1 MKINLAM
8 SSKWR
13 ASKFVNFNAKFVW
26 LLPGLLTIA
35 VLFVW
40 PIINLVIV
48 STEVS
53 AATKGPYEAILT
65 EPIYL
70 RVILNTAISSF
81 GTTVFCLLIGY
92 PTAYAIYLLPQP
104 WRLIVFSSVLFSYAV
119 GTMPRAFSWIVLLGD
134 RGLVNQAL
142 MQTFDLAEPIQML
155 YNQKGVIIGM
165 SHVMLPF
172 MVLTLLGAMTRVPN
186 RLVPA
191 ARTLGARPLRA
202 FATVFLPLT
211 MPGILAGMM
220 MVFIYSLGFYIVPA
234 VLGGA
239 GQTTAV
245 MILRDLT
252 LGQGR
257 WAIAAALSTTMIVIC
272 IFGTAVYVAL
282 ARIGE
287 IKEQ

>member
-1 MKINLAM
+1 MTAVAVRPPWHPSQLLVGN
-8 SSKWR
+8 
-13 ASKFVNFNAKFVW
+13 ASLVW
-26 LLPGLLTIA
+26 LVPGLAAVA

-40 PIINLVIV
+40 PIANLLLV
-48 STEVS
+48 SLDV
-53 AATKGPYEAILT
+53 AAGTKSPYLAVLT

-70 RVILNTAISSF
+70 RVISNTAVSSL
-81 GTTVFCLLIGY
+81 GTTIVCLLVGY
-92 PTAYAIYLLPQP
+92 PTAYAIHVLPPP
-104 WRLIVFSSVLFSYAV
+104 WRLVVLSSVLFSYAV

-142 MQTFDLAEPIQML
+142 MSAFDLREPVQML
-155 YNQKGVIIGM
+155 YNQAGVIIGM
-165 SHVMLPF
+165 THVMLPF
-172 MVLTLLGAMTRVPN
+172 MVLTLLGAMARVPD

-191 ARTLGARPLRA
+191 ARTLGAGPLRA
-202 FATVFLPLT
+202 FALVFLPLT

-220 MVFIYSLGFYIVPA
+220 MTFIYSLGFYVVPA

-252 LGQGR
+252 VGQGR
-257 WAIAAALSTTMIVIC
+257 WGIGAALSITMIVIC
-272 IFGTAVYVAL
+272 ILGAAVYVSL

-287 IKEQ
+287 IEEY

>member
-1 MKINLAM
+1 MTAALRRPIWIPSQFLVGNTSLM
-8 SSKWR
+8 
-13 ASKFVNFNAKFVW
+13 W
-26 LLPGLLTIA
+26 LLPGLAAIA
-35 VLFVW
+35 VLFAW
-40 PIINLVIV
+40 PIVNLLFV
-48 STEVS
+48 SLDVP
-53 AATKGPYEAILT
+53 AGTKSPYLAVLS

-70 RVILNTAISSF
+70 RVISNTAVSSF
-81 GTTVFCLLIGY
+81 GTTIFCLLVGY
-92 PTAYAIYLLPQP
+92 PTAYAIHVLPPP
-104 WRLIVFSSVLFSYAV
+104 WRLIVLSSVLFSYAV

-142 MQTFDLAEPIQML
+142 MQAFDLREPIQML

-165 SHVMLPF
+165 THVMLPF
-172 MVLTLLGAMTRVPN
+172 MVLTLLGAMARVPD

-191 ARTLGARPLRA
+191 ARTLGAGPLRA
-202 FATVFLPLT
+202 FALVFLPLT

-220 MVFIYSLGFYIVPA
+220 MIFIYSLGFYVVPA

-257 WAIAAALSTTMIVIC
+257 WGIGAALSITMIVIC
-272 IFGTAVYVAL
+272 VLGSAVYVAL

-287 IKEQ
+287 IEEH

>member
-1 MKINLAM
+1 MKAVSVRPLWHPSQLLIGN
-8 SSKWR
+8 
-13 ASKFVNFNAKFVW
+13 ASLVW
-26 LLPGLLTIA
+26 LVPGLAAVA

-40 PIINLVIV
+40 PLANLLIV
-48 STEVS
+48 SLDVP
-53 AATKGPYEAILT
+53 AGTKSPYLAVLT

-70 RVILNTAISSF
+70 RVITNTAVSSL
-81 GTTVFCLLIGY
+81 GTTIFCLLVGY
-92 PTAYAIYLLPQP
+92 PTAYAIHVLPPP
-104 WRLIVFSSVLFSYAV
+104 WRLVVLLSVLFSYAV

-142 MQTFDLAEPIQML
+142 MTALDLNEPVQML
-155 YNQKGVIIGM
+155 YNQAGVIIGM
-165 SHVMLPF
+165 THVMLPF
-172 MVLTLLGAMTRVPN
+172 MVLTLLGAMARVPN

-191 ARTLGARPLRA
+191 ARTLGAGPLHA
-202 FATVFLPLT
+202 FVLVFLPMT

-220 MVFIYSLGFYIVPA
+220 MTFIYSLGFYVVPA

-252 LGQGR
+252 VGQGR
-257 WAIAAALSTTMIVIC
+257 WSIGAALSITMVVIC
-272 IFGTAVYVAL
+272 VLGAAVYVSL

-287 IKEQ
+287 IEEQ

>member
-1 MKINLAM
+1 MTAGSMRAVWHPIQLFAGNANLI
-8 SSKWR
+8 
-13 ASKFVNFNAKFVW
+13 W
-26 LLPGLLTIA
+26 LVPGLVAVA

-40 PIINLVIV
+40 PIVNLLVV
-48 STEVS
+48 SLDVQTG
-53 AATKGPYEAILT
+53 TKSPYLAVLS

-70 RVILNTAISSF
+70 RVIINTAISSL
-81 GTTVFCLLIGY
+81 GTMIFCLLVGY
-92 PTAYAIYLLPQP
+92 PTAYAIHVLPSP
-104 WRLIVFSSVLFSYAV
+104 WRLIVLSSVLFSYAV

-142 MQTFDLAEPIQML
+142 MTALDLREPVQML
-155 YNQKGVIIGM
+155 YNQSGIIIGM
-165 SHVMLPF
+165 THVMLPF
-172 MVLTLLGAMTRVPN
+172 MVLTLLGAMSRVPD

-191 ARTLGARPLRA
+191 ARTLGAGPLRA
-202 FATVFLPLT
+202 FAFVFLPLT

-220 MVFIYSLGFYIVPA
+220 MTFIYSLGFYVVPA

-252 LGQGR
+252 VGQGR
-257 WAIAAALSTTMIVIC
+257 WGIGAALSISMIVIC
-272 IFGTAVYVAL
+272 IVGASVYVVL

-287 IKEQ
+287 IEEH